1 VRLASSGIFS
11 DKSLFD
17 IKDYIAS
24 NILLP
29 LGGLLIVSFAAWV
42 MPVEQTS
49 AYFGKANGFY
59 KTWLWL
65 ARIVA
70 PIGIIWVFLAN
81 L

>member
-1 VRLASSGIFS
+1 
-11 DKSLFD
+11 
-17 IKDYIAS
+17 
-24 NILLP
+24 
-29 LGGLLIVSFAAWV
+29 LLIVGFAAWV